1 MSDLVEELEGLKKRV
16 VDARENKAQAE
27 GRKDE
32 ILRRLKD
39 DHGIK
44 SAEDG
49 LKKLE
54 KLKKEEEKLTVV
66 LESALGEIEE
76 KLDGMEAGT

>member
-54 KLKKEEEKLTVV
+54 N
-66 LESALGEIEE
+66 GEAQEGGGE
-76 KLDGMEAGT
+76 VDRRS